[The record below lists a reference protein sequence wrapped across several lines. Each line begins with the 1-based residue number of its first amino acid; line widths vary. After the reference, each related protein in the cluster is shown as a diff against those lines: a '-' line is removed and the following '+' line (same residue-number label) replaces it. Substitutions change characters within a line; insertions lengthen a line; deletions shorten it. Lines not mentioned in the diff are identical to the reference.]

1 MMKQKYILEIF
12 DDIIREIKNPKLVTD
27 SKIILA
33 LKDCS
38 MDSYH
43 IHKVLF
49 EKQEEC
55 IGYEIKKP
63 VHNLH
68 PNALELKNLENLS
81 CAKFKSFI
89 PEILAELNIQ
99 QSSTEYH
106 FRKHKDNNNLYV
118 IVNCKIEDLS
128 EENRFFLYCYN
139 LLKQENEQIKQTTK
153 EIIFGLK
160 SEESIEHYIHKKQ
173 YALENLAY
181 QLIRDINPN
190 TSIDIYEFSSNHNKI
205 DCLKLTYIYLEKLLR
220 FIEKEYHNYLNVN
233 IRVPYRTILL
243 KEFEIAD
250 KLNYVKSRLLSSN
263 INERLLKLTYEP
275 LLKIATIN
283 IQENITY
290 YEFNYC
296 SEFITE
302 FHKQLKDKIEDVV
315 EVEIKEWLFDLNFNS
330 LYFFDYWTDE
340 INVELEKH
348 DTNIEKIDVLYK
360 SLKNY
365 NQKQTQNFMKFNN
378 KLPTIKEQVVGWIE
392 EEIEYLSKKI
402 KLDANLLFSTKNND
416 TKIKIQTALS
426 VAQLS
431 YFFSLLIQ
439 SGILKHKNQTDLFR
453 FIADNFKTNI
463 TDQISAD
470 SIKSKYYNVESTTK
484 NATRLKIIELL
495 NLTKL

>member
-1 MMKQKYILEIF
+1 MKI
-12 DDIIREIKNPKLVTD
+12 
-27 SKIILA
+27 S
-33 LKDCS
+33 
-38 MDSYH
+38 
-43 IHKVLF
+43 
-49 EKQEEC
+49 
-55 IGYEIKKP
+55 
-63 VHNLH
+63 
-68 PNALELKNLENLS
+68 
-81 CAKFKSFI
+81 
-89 PEILAELNIQ
+89 
-99 QSSTEYH
+99 
-106 FRKHKDNNNLYV
+106 
-118 IVNCKIEDLS
+118 
-128 EENRFFLYCYN
+128 
-139 LLKQENEQIKQTTK
+139 
-153 EIIFGLK
+153 
-160 SEESIEHYIHKKQ
+160 
-173 YALENLAY
+173 
-181 QLIRDINPN
+181 
-190 TSIDIYEFSSNHNKI
+190 
-205 DCLKLTYIYLEKLLR
+205 
-220 FIEKEYHNYLNVN
+220 
-233 IRVPYRTILL
+233 
-243 KEFEIAD
+243 
-250 KLNYVKSRLLSSN
+250 
-263 INERLLKLTYEP
+263 
-275 LLKIATIN
+275 TIN

-365 NQKQTQNFMKFNN
+365 NQKQTRNFIKFNN
-378 KLPTIKEQVVGWIE
+378 KLPTIKEQVVCWIE

-402 KLDANLLFSTKNND
+402 KLDANLLFSAKNND
-416 TKIKIQTALS
+416 TKIKIQTSLS

-484 NATRLKIIELL
+484 NATRLKII
-495 NLTKL
+495 